1 MISSYFSV
9 AVLFNHGSTFSSHSH
24 LMNMDMTSPLS
35 PRRLAEE
42 EKGYNI
48 RDKDYVR
55 NDTVCVGNPNH
66 KAIRINYEY
75 FN

>member
-9 AVLFNHGSTFSSHSH
+9 AVLFNHGSTFSNHSH

-48 RDKDYVR
+48 RDKDYEMIQL
-55 NDTVCVGNPNH
+55 TSMM
-66 KAIRINYEY
+66 KEQAL
-75 FN
+75 